1 MAWKPLLFAVS
12 HHLVKRLW
20 SPAMRLMSRNS
31 SLVGACCCIGL
42 WLLSN
47 LGNTLGAQE
56 VTREDYL
63 RKLFDQYHERR
74 LILFPVDATMQGDA
88 RYNDRLAITSS
99 PDHVAQRK
107 YFFQDTLLQLKDA
120 PSGQASAE
128 TELAAEIL
136 QYELANQLEAIA
148 FDFERIPTHQFDGL
162 HLLFAQLGS
171 GSSSQP
177 FKSVKDYENWLGRIE
192 DFEVWVNAS
201 IDAFKRGAA
210 EGYVLPKILAERMV
224 TQMLDPTIVTTDP
237 TQSLFYAPIRDLPA
251 SFSSTDKERLT
262 EAYKKAISEKII
274 PAYQRF
280 GAYLRDEY
288 IPKTRKTSGIGSLPH
303 GPEHYA
309 YLVRTWTTTNLTP
322 DEIFATGEKEVARI
336 RSEMEKVQKQ
346 LKIDGTLEQFFNVV
360 RSDPRFTPYKNAEEV
375 LQAFRNIQAKIEPK
389 LDALFVSRPKTPFEI
404 RRTESF
410 REATASA
417 EYMPGSADGSR
428 PGIFYLPIPEPEKFN
443 ITSGMD
449 SLFAHEA
456 IPGHHYQ
463 VSLQQENERLPK
475 FLRFIWYGAY
485 GEGWALYCESIG
497 GELGLYQE
505 PEQYLGALSDEMHRA
520 IRLVVDVGLHHKGW
534 TREQAI
540 EYMMANEPINEQ
552 GAVAEI
558 ERYMAMPGQALAYKI
573 GSLQIRQ
580 WRAKYEKLLGDQFK
594 LADFHDQL
602 LRDGGMPL
610 SILDKKL
617 EAWAKALAAK
627 P

>member
-1 MAWKPLLFAVS
+1 
-12 HHLVKRLW
+12 
-20 SPAMRLMSRNS
+20 MRSMLRNS
-31 SLVGACCCIGL
+31 SFLGASWCVG
-42 WLLSN
+42 LLFVSLS
-47 LGNTLGAQE
+47 LGNALWAQE
-56 VTREDYL
+56 AVREDYL
-63 RKLFDQYHERR
+63 RKLFEQYHERR

-107 YFFQDTLLQLKDA
+107 YFFQDTLAQLKAA
-120 PSGQASAE
+120 PEGKASGE

-136 QYELANQLEAIA
+136 QFELTNQLEAIS

-192 DFEVWVNAS
+192 DFDVWVNAS
-201 IDAFKRGAA
+201 IEAFKRGAA

-224 TQMLDPTIVTTDP
+224 TQMLDPTIVTDDP
-237 TQSLFYAPIRDLPA
+237 TKSLFYTPIRELP
-251 SFSSTDKERLT
+251 STFSVADKERLT
-262 EAYKKAISEKII
+262 ETYKKAISDQII
-274 PAYQRF
+274 PAYRRF
-280 GAYLRDEY
+280 GEYLRDEY
-288 IPKTRKTSGIGSLPH
+288 IPKTRATSGIGSLPH
-303 GPEHYA
+303 GPEQYA
-309 YLVRTWTTTNLTP
+309 YWVKTWTTTDMTP

-360 RSDPRFTPYKNAEEV
+360 RSDPRFTPYKNAEDV
-375 LQAFRNIQAKIEPK
+375 LQAFRKIQAKIEPK
-389 LDALFVSRPKTPFEI
+389 LDQLFVSRPKTPFEI

-497 GELGLYQE
+497 GELGLYEE

-573 GSLQIRQ
+573 GALQIRQ
-580 WRAKYEKLLGDQFK
+580 WRAKYAEMLGDKFK

-610 SILDKKL
+610 SIMDKKL
-617 EAWAKALAAK
+617 AAWAESRLAMGK
-627 P
+627 

>member
-1 MAWKPLLFAVS
+1 MRTFPQYPLRNLLNLVS
-12 HHLVKRLW
+12 FVFVVCIAAQSIALGQENKRE
-20 SPAMRLMSRNS
+20 
-31 SLVGACCCIGL
+31 
-42 WLLSN
+42 
-47 LGNTLGAQE
+47 T
-56 VTREDYL
+56 YL
-63 RKLFDQYHERR
+63 RNLFEQYHERR

-107 YFFQDTLLQLKDA
+107 YFFQDALAQLKAA
-120 PSGQASAE
+120 PEGIATAE

-136 QYELANQLEAIA
+136 NYELTNQLEGLT
-148 FDFERIPTHQFDGL
+148 FDVERIPTHQFDGL
-162 HLLFAQLGS
+162 HLLFPQLGS
-171 GSSSQP
+171 ASGSQP

-192 DFEVWVNAS
+192 DFDVWVNAS
-201 IDAFKRGAA
+201 IDAFRRGAA

-224 TQMLDPTIVTTDP
+224 TQMLDPTLTTDDP
-237 TQSLFYAPIRDLPA
+237 ATNLFYAPIRNLPA
-251 SFSSTDKERLT
+251 NFSAADKERLT
-262 EAYKKAISEKII
+262 KAYTAAIKTQII
-274 PAYQRF
+274 PAYRRF
-280 GAYLRDEY
+280 GEYLRDEY
-288 IPKTRKTSGIGSLPH
+288 LAKTRTTSGIGSLPH
-303 GPEHYA
+303 GAEQYA
-309 YLVRTWTTTNLTP
+309 YWVKTWTTTDMTP

-336 RSEMEKVQKQ
+336 RGEMVKVQKE
-346 LKIDGTLEQFFNVV
+346 LKIEGTLEQFFNVV
-360 RSDPRFTPYKNAEEV
+360 REDPRFTPYKNAEEI
-375 LQAFRNIQAKIEPK
+375 LQAFREIQAKIEPHV
-389 LDALFVSRPKTPFEI
+389 DTLFLSRPKTPFEI

-428 PGIFYLPIPEPEKFN
+428 PGIFYLPIPEPAKFN

-497 GELGLYQE
+497 KEIGLYEE

-520 IRLVVDVGLHHKGW
+520 IRLVVDVGIHHKGW
-534 TREQAI
+534 TRERAI
-540 EYMMANEPINEQ
+540 EYMMANEPISEQ

-573 GSLQIRQ
+573 GALQIRK
-580 WRAKYEKLLGDQFK
+580 WRSQYETQLGDKFK
-594 LADFHDQL
+594 LAEFHDQL

-610 SILDKKL
+610 SIMEKKL
-617 EAWAKALAAK
+617 AKWAEQVKQR
-627 P
+627 

>member
-1 MAWKPLLFAVS
+1 
-12 HHLVKRLW
+12 
-20 SPAMRLMSRNS
+20 MRSMLRNS
-31 SLVGACCCIGL
+31 SFLGVSWCVGVLFLGL
-42 WLLSN
+42 S
-47 LGNTLGAQE
+47 LGTTLWAE
-56 VTREDYL
+56 EPSREDYL
-63 RKLFDQYHERR
+63 RKLFEQYHERR

-107 YFFQDTLLQLKDA
+107 YFFQDTLAQLKAA
-120 PSGQASAE
+120 PEGKASTE

-136 QYELANQLEAIA
+136 QFELTNQLEAIS

-192 DFEVWVNAS
+192 DFDVWVNAS
-201 IDAFKRGAA
+201 IEAFKRGAA

-224 TQMLDPTIVTTDP
+224 TQMLDPTIVTDDP
-237 TQSLFYAPIRDLPA
+237 TKSLFYAPIRELPS
-251 SFSSTDKERLT
+251 SFSAADKERLT
-262 EAYKKAISEKII
+262 EAYKKAISDQII
-274 PAYQRF
+274 PAYRRF
-280 GAYLRDEY
+280 GEYLRDEY
-288 IPKTRKTSGIGSLPH
+288 IPKTRPTSGIGSLPH
-303 GPEHYA
+303 GPEQYA
-309 YLVRTWTTTNLTP
+309 YWVKTWTTTDMTP

-346 LKIDGTLEQFFNVV
+346 LKIEGTLEQFFNVV

-375 LQAFRNIQAKIEPK
+375 LQAFRKIQAKIEPK
-389 LDALFVSRPKTPFEI
+389 LDQLFVSRPKTPFEI

-497 GELGLYQE
+497 GELGLYEE

-573 GSLQIRQ
+573 GALQIRQ
-580 WRAKYEKLLGDQFK
+580 WRAKYEEMLGDKFK

-610 SILDKKL
+610 SIMDKKL
-617 EAWAKALAAK
+617 AAWAESRLATGK
-627 P
+627 